1 MSSCEACAASKNRKY
16 HSSSQFY
23 RKDDGTPV
31 IALLGQ
37 PNSGKSTIFN
47 MMTGSHQHVGNWPG
61 KTVDQKE
68 GECKWN
74 GQRMILADL
83 PGSYSLSAGSDE
95 EVITRDYITSGNADL
110 VLVMADASQLKRS
123 LYMLADFVGTKV
135 PAVLVLNM
143 MDVAKG
149 QGISIDTDALFRKLG
164 IPVVPMSAIRKKDY
178 RVLYESIENALAQ
191 KPVIAG
197 DTMNSAKEKMDYI
210 DDLLDGVI
218 TAEKDAIRAFSKFD
232 RKALSPVRGKLM
244 AFGIILLI
252 FLLSMIF
259 SGVVSGI
266 ASAVLTPLSG
276 VLRTGMEHIHVH
288 ALLISLICDVLI
300 NVLYFALMMASFVL
314 GISLGFNLIEETG
327 YLARISFLFDNTMSK
342 VGLQGK
348 TIMPFFMGLGCTI
361 AGTTGTRV
369 VDNWG
374 QRVLA
379 IAMSWA
385 VPCAATLSV
394 VPTIAIAL
402 FGSTGG
408 FLVMVSIFLFMFLM
422 MWVVYKVF
430 GNSLAPKEERVGLIM
445 ELPPY
450 HKPAFRN
457 ILYVTFQRTLDIFL
471 RALRVISL
479 VSIVFFV
486 LTYGFGGSAEN
497 SILYKLGVL
506 IEPVTMFFG
515 LKWQAFL
522 AFCASAISKESLLG
536 VLNTLYGTGGS
547 LVSSTFGAKVSGTAA
562 AGISQILS
570 ANFTKAEGLA
580 FIFAIS
586 FNMPC
591 VSALAATAR
600 ETHSVKWTAKIGV
613 FYTSASLLI
622 ACVVYNIGLLLMAQ

>member
-1 MSSCEACAASKNRKY
+1 MNKP
-16 HSSSQFY
+16 
-23 RKDDGTPV
+23 PV

-68 GECKWN
+68 GEFRYN
-74 GQRMILADL
+74 GKQMILADL

-95 EVITRDYITSGNADL
+95 EIITKDYITSGNADL

-143 MDVAKG
+143 MDVAQR
-149 QGISIDTDALFRKLG
+149 QGITVDVNKLSEKLG

-178 RVLYESIENALAQ
+178 QTLYSVIERSLNQ
-191 KPVIAG
+191 KSVIHS
-197 DTMNSAKEKMDYI
+197 DSLSSAREKMQFI
-210 DDLLDGVI
+210 DTLLDNVL
-218 TAEKDAIRAFSKFD
+218 TTSKTVKKTFTNFD
-232 RKALSPVRGKLM
+232 KKALLPIRGKLM
-244 AFGIILLI
+244 AFGIILGI
-252 FLLSMIF
+252 FLLAMIF
-259 SGVVSGI
+259 AGVISGI
-266 ASAVLTPLSG
+266 ASAILVPAA
-276 VLRTGMEHIHVH
+276 VALRSVFENLGVH
-288 ALLISLICDVLI
+288 ALLISLICDVLA

-314 GISLGFNLIEETG
+314 GITLGFNLMEETG
-327 YLARISFLFDNTMSK
+327 YLARISFLFDHTMSK

-408 FLVMVSIFLFMFLM
+408 FLIILSIFLFMFLM
-422 MWVVYKVF
+422 MWAVYRIF
-430 GNSLAPKEERVGLIM
+430 GDSLSPKSERVGLIM

-450 HKPAFRN
+450 HKPDFRN
-457 ILYVTFQRTLDIFL
+457 ILYVTFQRTFDIFC
-471 RALRVISL
+471 RALRVISI
-479 VSIVFFV
+479 VSIVFFA
-486 LTYGFGGSAEN
+486 LTYGFGGNAES
-497 SILYKLGVL
+497 SILYRFGKV

-547 LVSSTFGAKVSGTAA
+547 LVSSTFGAKVADNAS
-562 AGISQILS
+562 GISEILS
-570 ANFTKAEGLA
+570 ANFSQAQGLA

-600 ETHSVKWTAKIGV
+600 ETHSVKWTAKIGA
-613 FYTSASLLI
+613 FYTVAALSVSCI
-622 ACVVYNIGLLLMAQ
+622 VYHIGLLIF

>member
-1 MSSCEACAASKNRKY
+1 MSSCEAYAASKNCRY
-16 HSSSQFY
+16 HGSSQFY

-31 IALLGQ
+31 VALLGQ
-37 PNSGKSTIFN
+37 PNSGTSTIFN

-95 EVITRDYITSGNADL
+95 EVITRDYISSGNADL

-149 QGISIDTDALFRKLG
+149 QGISIDTDALSRKLG

-178 RVLYESIENALAQ
+178 RGLYESIENALAQ
-191 KPVIAG
+191 KPVISG
-197 DTMNSAKEKMDYI
+197 DTMSSAKEKMDYI

-218 TAEKDAIRAFSKFD
+218 TAGKDAGRAFGKFD

-314 GISLGFNLIEETG
+314 GISLGFNLMEETG

-422 MWVVYKVF
+422 MWVVYKVL

-613 FYTSASLLI
+613 FYTLASLLI
-622 ACVVYNIGLLLMAQ
+622 ACAVYHIGLLVF

>member
-1 MSSCEACAASKNRKY
+1 MSSCEACAASKNCKY
-16 HSSSQFY
+16 HGSSQFY

-31 IALLGQ
+31 VALLGQ

-149 QGISIDTDALFRKLG
+149 QGISIDTDALSQKLG

-178 RVLYESIENALAQ
+178 RGLYESIENALAQ

-210 DDLLDGVI
+210 DELLDGVI

-314 GISLGFNLIEETG
+314 GISLGFNLMEETG

-471 RALRVISL
+471 RALRAISL

-613 FYTSASLLI
+613 FYTLASLLI
-622 ACVVYNIGLLLMAQ
+622 ACVVYHIGLLVF

>member
-1 MSSCEACAASKNRKY
+1 MSNGLY
-16 HSSSQFY
+16 T
-23 RKDDGTPV
+23 KDGHTPV

-68 GECKWN
+68 GEFKWN

-95 EVITRDYITSGNADL
+95 EIITRDYISSGNADL

-123 LYMLADFVGTKV
+123 LYMLADFIGTQV

-143 MDVAKG
+143 MDVAEG
-149 QGISIDTDALFRKLG
+149 QGIKIHTGRLSEKLG
-164 IPVVPMSAIRKKDY
+164 IPVVPMSAIRKSDY
-178 RVLYESIENALAQ
+178 QLLYKTIADSLQ
-191 KPVIAG
+191 KQPIANG
-197 DTMNSAKEKMDYI
+197 STLSSA
-210 DDLLDGVI
+210 
-218 TAEKDAIRAFSKFD
+218 AEKIDFIDTLLADVLVTSKTSGNAFTDFD
-232 RKALSPVRGKLM
+232 KKALSQVSGKIM
-244 AFGIILLI
+244 AFGIILGI
-252 FLLSMIF
+252 FLLAMIF
-259 SGVVSGI
+259 AGVISGI
-266 ASAVLTPLSG
+266 ASAILTPASAG
-276 VLRTGMEHIHVH
+276 LRSVMEHVSVH
-288 ALLISLICDVLI
+288 PLLISLICDVLM
-300 NVLYFALMMASFVL
+300 NVLYFATMMASFVL
-314 GISLGFNLIEETG
+314 GITLGFNLMEETG
-327 YLARISFLFDNTMSK
+327 YLARISFLFDHTMSK

-408 FLVMVSIFLFMFLM
+408 FLVIVSIFAFMFLM
-422 MWVVYKVF
+422 MWTVYKVF
-430 GNSLAPKEERVGLIM
+430 GNSLSPKEERVGLIM

-450 HKPAFRN
+450 HRPDFRN
-457 ILYVTFQRTLDIFL
+457 ILYVTFQRTLDIFW
-471 RALRVISL
+471 RALRVITL
-479 VSIVFFV
+479 VSIVFFI
-486 LTYGFGGSAEN
+486 LTYGFGGTQES
-497 SILYKLGVL
+497 SILYRIGVL

-536 VLNTLYGTGGS
+536 VLNTLYGTGGNI
-547 LVSSTFGAKVSGTAA
+547 VSSTFGAKTAGSS
-562 AGISQILS
+562 AGISDILA

-613 FYTSASLLI
+613 FYTGAALLVSCI
-622 ACVVYNIGLLLMAQ
+622 VYHIGLLIF

>member
-1 MSSCEACAASKNRKY
+1 
-16 HSSSQFY
+16 
-23 RKDDGTPV
+23 
-31 IALLGQ
+31 
-37 PNSGKSTIFN
+37 
-47 MMTGSHQHVGNWPG
+47 
-61 KTVDQKE
+61 
-68 GECKWN
+68 
-74 GQRMILADL
+74 MILADL
-83 PGSYSLSAGSDE
+83 PGSYSLSSGSDE
-95 EVITRDYITSGNADL
+95 EVITRDYISSGNADL

-149 QGISIDTDALFRKLG
+149 QGISIDTDALSRKLG

-178 RVLYESIENALAQ
+178 RGLYESIENALAQ
-191 KPVIAG
+191 KPVISG
-197 DTMNSAKEKMDYI
+197 DTMSSAKEKMDYI

-218 TAEKDAIRAFSKFD
+218 TAGKDAGRAFGKFD

-314 GISLGFNLIEETG
+314 GISLGFNLMEETG

-422 MWVVYKVF
+422 MWVVYKVL

-613 FYTSASLLI
+613 FYTLASLLI
-622 ACVVYNIGLLLMAQ
+622 ACAVYHIGLLVF

>member
-1 MSSCEACAASKNRKY
+1 MSKCEACAANKY
-16 HSSSQFY
+16 HGTSRLY
-23 RKDDGTPV
+23 HKDENTPV

-95 EVITRDYITSGNADL
+95 EVITKDYITSGNADL

-143 MDVAKG
+143 MDVAQG
-149 QGISIDTDALFRKLG
+149 QGITVDTGRLSEKLG

-178 RVLYESIENALAQ
+178 RVLYE
-191 KPVIAG
+191 
-197 DTMNSAKEKMDYI
+197 TMEKTLKERPMINREELVSAKDKVAFI
-210 DDLLDGVI
+210 DELLEGVLTTSK
-218 TAEKDAIRAFSKFD
+218 TAESSFTKFD
-232 RKALSPVRGKLM
+232 KLALSPVKGKLL
-244 AFGIILLI
+244 AFGIILVI
-252 FLLSMIF
+252 FLLAMLF
-259 SGVVSGI
+259 AGVFGGLASAILTGI
-266 ASAVLTPLSG
+266 SAVLRPA
-276 VLRTGMEHIHVH
+276 MEKINVH
-288 ALLISLICDVLI
+288 PLLISLICDVLM
-300 NVLYFALMMASFVL
+300 NVLYFACMMASFVL
-314 GISLGFNLIEETG
+314 GITFGFNLMEETG

-361 AGTTGTRV
+361 AGATGTRV

-450 HKPAFRN
+450 HKPDLRN
-457 ILYVTFQRTLDIFL
+457 IIYVTFERTLDIFW
-471 RALRVISL
+471 RALRVISI

-486 LTYGFGGSAEN
+486 LTYGFGGNAEN
-497 SILYKLGVL
+497 SILYRVGVI

-515 LKWQAFL
+515 LKWEAFL

-547 LVSSTFGAKVSGTAA
+547 LVSSTFGAKVAGSA
-562 AGISQILS
+562 AGISDILA

-591 VSALAATAR
+591 ISALAATAR

-613 FYTSASLLI
+613 FYTAAALLVSCI
-622 ACVVYNIGLLLMAQ
+622 VYHVGLLVF

>member
-1 MSSCEACAASKNRKY
+1 MSNCDACASKKSCGY
-16 HSSSQFY
+16 HGTSNLY
-23 RKDDGTPV
+23 HKDENTPV

-47 MMTGSHQHVGNWPG
+47 MITGSHQHVGNWPG

-68 GECKWN
+68 GEFKWN

-95 EVITRDYITSGNADL
+95 EIITRDYITSRNADL

-123 LYMLADFVGTKV
+123 LYMLADFVGTQV
-135 PAVLVLNM
+135 SSVLVLNM

-149 QGISIDTDALFRKLG
+149 QGISINTEKLSEKLG

-178 RVLYESIENALAQ
+178 QILYKTIEKSLIQ
-191 KPVIAG
+191 KNVIKNN
-197 DTMNSAKEKMDYI
+197 TLYTAKEKMDFI
-210 DDLLDGVI
+210 DTLLDGVLETSK
-218 TAEKDAIRAFSKFD
+218 TAQSAFTKFD
-232 RKALSPVRGKLM
+232 LTALSPVKGKFI
-244 AFGIILLI
+244 AFGIILGI

-259 SGVVSGI
+259 AGIISGLG
-266 ASAVLTPLSG
+266 SAILTPTAAMLKTVMKRFS
-276 VLRTGMEHIHVH
+276 VH
-288 ALLISLICDVLI
+288 NLLISLICDVLV
-300 NVLYFALMMASFVL
+300 NVLYFALLMASFVL
-314 GISLGFNLIEETG
+314 GITLGFNLMEETG
-327 YLARISFLFDNTMSK
+327 YLARISFLFDHTMSK

-369 VDNWG
+369 IDNWG

-402 FGSTGG
+402 FGSNGG
-408 FLVMVSIFLFMFLM
+408 FLVIVSIFLFMFLM
-422 MWVVYKVF
+422 MWAVYKIF
-430 GNSLAPKEERVGLIM
+430 GNSLSPKEERVGLIM

-450 HKPAFRN
+450 HKPDFRN
-457 ILYVTFQRTLDIFL
+457 ILYVTFQRTFDIFC
-471 RALRVISL
+471 RALRVISI
-479 VSIVFFV
+479 VSIVFFA
-486 LTYGFGGSAEN
+486 LTYGFGGNAEN
-497 SILYKLGVL
+497 SILYKIGVV
-506 IEPVTMFFG
+506 IEPVTIFFG

-536 VLNTLYGTGGS
+536 VLNTLYGAGGS
-547 LVSSTFGAKVSGTAA
+547 LVSSTFGAKA
-562 AGISQILS
+562 AGNAADISQILS

-580 FIFAIS
+580 FILAIS

-600 ETHSVKWTAKIGV
+600 ETHSVKWTAKTGV
-613 FYTSASLLI
+613 FYTAAALI
-622 ACVVYNIGLLLMAQ
+622 VSCIVYHIGLLVF

>member
-1 MSSCEACAASKNRKY
+1 MHDNNKTA
-16 HSSSQFY
+16 
-23 RKDDGTPV
+23 PV

-47 MMTGSHQHVGNWPG
+47 MITGSHQHVGNWPG
-61 KTVDQKE
+61 KTVEQKE
-68 GECKWN
+68 GTYKWK
-74 GQRMILADL
+74 GQQRILADL

-95 EVITRDYITSGNADL
+95 EIITKDYIASGNADL

-123 LYMLADFVGTKV
+123 LYMLADFAGTPV
-135 PAVLVLNM
+135 PAVLILNM
-143 MDVAKG
+143 MDVAEG
-149 QGISIDTDALFRKLG
+149 QGILIDTGKLSEKLG
-164 IPVVPMSAIRKKDY
+164 IPVVPMSAIRKKNY
-178 RVLYESIENALAQ
+178 QLLYETIEKALAA
-191 KPVIAG
+191 KPVLHWHA
-197 DTMNSAKEKMDYI
+197 MEQPKEKMAFI
-210 DDLLDGVI
+210 DDMLCDVLKAGK
-218 TAEKDAIRAFSKFD
+218 TAKSAFTKFD
-232 RKALSPVRGKLM
+232 KKALSPVKGKLM
-244 AFGIILLI
+244 AFGIILVI
-252 FLLSMIF
+252 FLLAMIF
-259 SGVVSGI
+259 AGIISGI
-266 ASAVLTPLSG
+266 ASAILTPLAAG
-276 VLRTGMEHIHVH
+276 LKYLMEQINVH
-288 ALLISLICDVLI
+288 PLLISLVCDVLV
-300 NVLYFALMMASFVL
+300 NVLYFACMMASFVL
-314 GISLGFNLIEETG
+314 GITLGFNIMEETG
-327 YLARISFLFDNTMSK
+327 YLARISFLFDHTMSK

-408 FLVMVSIFLFMFLM
+408 FLVIVSIFLFMFLM

-430 GNSLAPKEERVGLIM
+430 GNSLSPKEERVGLIM

-450 HKPAFRN
+450 HKPDLRN

-471 RALRVISL
+471 RALRVITL
-479 VSIVFFV
+479 VSIAFFV
-486 LTYGFGGSAEN
+486 LTYGFGGSPEK
-497 SILYKLGVL
+497 SILYRIGVI

-547 LVSSTFGAKVSGTAA
+547 LVSSTFGAKTAGSA
-562 AGISQILS
+562 AGISEILS
-570 ANFTKAEGLA
+570 ANFTKAQGLA

-600 ETHSVKWTAKIGV
+600 ETHSVRWTAKIGV
-613 FYTSASLLI
+613 FYTAAALLVSCI
-622 ACVVYNIGLLLMAQ
+622 VYHIGLVVF

>member
-1 MSSCEACAASKNRKY
+1 
-16 HSSSQFY
+16 
-23 RKDDGTPV
+23 
-31 IALLGQ
+31 
-37 PNSGKSTIFN
+37 
-47 MMTGSHQHVGNWPG
+47 
-61 KTVDQKE
+61 
-68 GECKWN
+68 
-74 GQRMILADL
+74 
-83 PGSYSLSAGSDE
+83 
-95 EVITRDYITSGNADL
+95 
-110 VLVMADASQLKRS
+110 
-123 LYMLADFVGTKV
+123 
-135 PAVLVLNM
+135 
-143 MDVAKG
+143 
-149 QGISIDTDALFRKLG
+149 
-164 IPVVPMSAIRKKDY
+164 
-178 RVLYESIENALAQ
+178 
-191 KPVIAG
+191 
-197 DTMNSAKEKMDYI
+197 
-210 DDLLDGVI
+210 
-218 TAEKDAIRAFSKFD
+218 
-232 RKALSPVRGKLM
+232 M
-244 AFGIILLI
+244 AFGIILGI
-252 FLLSMIF
+252 FLLAMIF
-259 SGVVSGI
+259 AGI
-266 ASAVLTPLSG
+266 ISSAASAILTPASAG
-276 VLRTGMEHIHVH
+276 LRKVFTNMGVH
-288 ALLISLICDVLI
+288 ALLISLICDVLV
-300 NVLYFALMMASFVL
+300 NVLYFAVMMASFVL
-314 GISLGFNLIEETG
+314 GITLGFNLMEETG
-327 YLARISFLFDNTMSK
+327 YLARISFLFDHTMSK

-361 AGTTGTRV
+361 AGTSGTRV

-408 FLVMVSIFLFMFLM
+408 FFVILSIFLFMFLM
-422 MWVVYKVF
+422 MWLVYKIF
-430 GNSLAPKEERVGLIM
+430 GNSLSPKEERVGLIM

-450 HKPAFRN
+450 HKPNLKN

-486 LTYGFGGSAEN
+486 LTYGFGGNPES
-497 SILYKLGVL
+497 SILYKIGSA
-506 IEPVTMFFG
+506 IEPVTKFFG

-547 LVSSTFGAKVSGTAA
+547 LVSSTFGAKTAGSA
-562 AGISQILS
+562 ADISSILA

-613 FYTSASLLI
+613 FYTLVALLI
-622 ACVVYNIGLLLMAQ
+622 ACIVYHVGLLIF

>member
-1 MSSCEACAASKNRKY
+1 MSRCEACASRSGCKY
-16 HSSSQFY
+16 HGTSSLY
-23 RKDDGTPV
+23 HKDDSTPV

-47 MMTGSHQHVGNWPG
+47 RMTGSHQHVGNWPG

-68 GECKWN
+68 GEFRCN

-110 VLVMADASQLKRS
+110 VLVMADASQLRRS
-123 LYMLADFVGTKV
+123 LYMLADFVGTPV

-149 QGISIDTDALFRKLG
+149 QGIVLDTNKLAQKLG

-178 RVLYESIENALAQ
+178 ETLYRTIAQSLEQ
-191 KPVIAG
+191 KPVAKG
-197 DTMNSAKEKMDYI
+197 RKLTSAEEKMAFI
-210 DDLLDGVI
+210 DALLEGVLTTGK
-218 TAEKDAIRAFSKFD
+218 TAESAFTKFD
-232 RKALSPVRGKLM
+232 KLALSPVRGKVL
-244 AFGIILLI
+244 AFGIILII
-252 FLLSMIF
+252 FLLAMLFAGI
-259 SGVVSGI
+259 VSGI
-266 ASAVLTPLSG
+266 ASAILTPLAA
-276 VLRTGMEHIHVH
+276 VLRTGMGAVGVH
-288 ALLISLICDVLI
+288 PLLISLVCDVLV

-314 GISLGFNLIEETG
+314 GITLGFNLMEETG
-327 YLARISFLFDNTMSK
+327 YLARISFLFDHTMSR

-408 FLVMVSIFLFMFLM
+408 FLVILSIFLFMFLM
-422 MWVVYKVF
+422 MWVVYRVF
-430 GNSLAPKEERVGLIM
+430 GAKLSPKEERVGLIM

-450 HKPAFRN
+450 HKPNFRN
-457 ILYVTFQRTLDIFL
+457 ILYVTFERTLDIFC
-471 RALRVISL
+471 RALRVITM
-479 VSIVFFV
+479 VSVVFFV
-486 LTYGFGGSAEN
+486 LTYGFGGSAET

-506 IEPVTMFFG
+506 IEPVTLFFG

-562 AGISQILS
+562 AGISEILA

-600 ETHSVKWTAKIGV
+600 ETHSVKWTAKIGA
-613 FYTSASLLI
+613 FYTGAALLVS
-622 ACVVYNIGLLLMAQ
+622 CVVYHIGLLIF

>member
-1 MSSCEACAASKNRKY
+1 MSKCEACKTAGGSGY
-16 HSSSQFY
+16 HGTSHLYQ
-23 RKDDGTPV
+23 KDADTPV

-68 GECKWN
+68 GECRWN
-74 GQRMILADL
+74 GKRMIIADL

-95 EVITRDYITSGNADL
+95 EVITKDYIVSGNADL

-123 LYMLADFVGTKV
+123 LYMLADFVGTKI
-135 PAVLVLNM
+135 PAVVILNM

-149 QGISIDTDALFRKLG
+149 QGIAVDTEKLSKKLG
-164 IPVVPMSAIRKKDY
+164 VPVVPMSAILKKDY
-178 RVLYESIENALAQ
+178 SRLYETIGTALET
-191 KPVIAG
+191 KPVITGAAM
-197 DTMNSAKEKMDYI
+197 DSAEEKMRYI
-210 DDLLDGVI
+210 DRLLEGVLTEAK
-218 TAEKDAIRAFSKFD
+218 TAEKAFAKFD
-232 RKALSPVRGKLM
+232 RTALSPVQGKLM
-244 AFGIILLI
+244 AFGIILVI
-252 FLLSMIF
+252 FLLAMIF
-259 SGVVSGI
+259 AGVISGI
-266 ASAVLTPLSG
+266 ASAVLTPAAAG
-276 VLRTGMEHIHVH
+276 LRTVMEQFSVH
-288 ALLISLICDVLI
+288 PLLISLICDVLM
-300 NVLYFALMMASFVL
+300 NVLYFATMMASFVL
-314 GISLGFNLIEETG
+314 GITLGFNLMEETG
-327 YLARISFLFDNTMSK
+327 YLARISFLFDHTMSK

-408 FLVMVSIFLFMFLM
+408 FLVMLAIFLFMFLM
-422 MWVVYKVF
+422 MWIVYKIF
-430 GNSLAPKEERVGLIM
+430 GNSLSQKEERVGLIM

-450 HKPAFRN
+450 HRPDFRN
-457 ILYVTFQRTLDIFL
+457 IMYVTFQRTFDIFC
-471 RALRVISL
+471 RALRVITL

-486 LTYGFGGSAEN
+486 LTYGFGGNTQS
-497 SILYKLGVL
+497 SILYRIGVL

-547 LVSSTFGAKVSGTAA
+547 LVSSTFGAKTAGSA
-562 AGISQILS
+562 AGISDILS

-613 FYTSASLLI
+613 FYTVAALI
-622 ACVVYNIGLLLMAQ
+622 VSCVVYHIGLLVF

>member
-1 MSSCEACAASKNRKY
+1 MSNCDACASRKGCKY
-16 HSSSQFY
+16 HGSSSLY
-23 RKDDGTPV
+23 HKDENTPV

-47 MMTGSHQHVGNWPG
+47 MITGSHQHVGNWPG

-68 GECKWN
+68 GEFHYN

-123 LYMLADFVGTKV
+123 LYMLADFAGTPV

-149 QGISIDTDALFRKLG
+149 QGIVLDTEKLAHKLG

-178 RVLYESIENALAQ
+178 QTLYRTMETALTE
-191 KPVIAG
+191 KPIISCEKLP
-197 DTMNSAKEKMDYI
+197 SAEAKMAYI
-210 DDLLDGVI
+210 DALLDGVLATGK
-218 TAEKDAIRAFSKFD
+218 TAANAFAKFD
-232 RKALSPVRGKLM
+232 QLALSPVKGKLL
-244 AFGIILLI
+244 AFGIILVI
-252 FLLSMIF
+252 FLLAMIF
-259 SGVVSGI
+259 AGI
-266 ASAVLTPLSG
+266 VGSIGDAVIMAVAEL
-276 VLRTGMEHIHVH
+276 LRTGMGSVGVH
-288 ALLISLICDVLI
+288 PLLISLVCDVLA

-314 GISLGFNLIEETG
+314 GITLGFNLLEETG
-327 YLARISFLFDNTMSK
+327 YLARISFLFDHTMSK

-361 AGTTGTRV
+361 AGATGTRV

-408 FLVMVSIFLFMFLM
+408 FLVILSIFLFMFLM
-422 MWVVYKVF
+422 MWIVYRVF
-430 GNSLAPKEERVGLIM
+430 GARLSPKEERVGLIM

-450 HKPAFRN
+450 HKPDFRN
-457 ILYVTFQRTLDIFL
+457 ILYVTFQRTVDIFL
-471 RALRVISL
+471 RALRVISI
-479 VSIVFFV
+479 VSIVFFI
-486 LTYGFGGSAEN
+486 LTYGFGGSAES
-497 SILYKLGVL
+497 SILYKAGVL

-515 LKWQAFL
+515 LKWEAFL

-547 LVSSTFGAKVSGTAA
+547 LVSSTFGAKASSTAA
-562 AGISQILS
+562 AGISEILD

-600 ETHSVKWTAKIGV
+600 ETHSVNWTAKIGV
-613 FYTSASLLI
+613 FYTVAALLI
-622 ACVVYNIGLLLMAQ
+622 SCIVYHVGLLVF

>member
-1 MSSCEACAASKNRKY
+1 
-16 HSSSQFY
+16 
-23 RKDDGTPV
+23 
-31 IALLGQ
+31 
-37 PNSGKSTIFN
+37 

-68 GECKWN
+68 GEFRYN
-74 GQRMILADL
+74 GKQMILADL

-95 EVITRDYITSGNADL
+95 EIITKDYITSGNADL

-143 MDVAKG
+143 MDVAQR
-149 QGISIDTDALFRKLG
+149 QGITVDVNKLSEKLG

-178 RVLYESIENALAQ
+178 QTLYSVIERSLNQ
-191 KPVIAG
+191 KSVIHS
-197 DTMNSAKEKMDYI
+197 DSLSSAKEKMQFI
-210 DDLLDGVI
+210 DTLLDNVL
-218 TAEKDAIRAFSKFD
+218 TTSKTVKKAFTNFD
-232 RKALSPVRGKLM
+232 KKALLPVRGKLM
-244 AFGIILLI
+244 AFGIILGI
-252 FLLSMIF
+252 FLLAMIF
-259 SGVVSGI
+259 AGVISGI
-266 ASAVLTPLSG
+266 ASAILVPAA
-276 VLRTGMEHIHVH
+276 VALRSVFENLGVH
-288 ALLISLICDVLI
+288 ALLISLICDVLA

-314 GISLGFNLIEETG
+314 GITLGFNLMEETG
-327 YLARISFLFDNTMSK
+327 YLARISFLFDHTMSK

-408 FLVMVSIFLFMFLM
+408 FLIILSIFLFMFLM
-422 MWVVYKVF
+422 MWVVYRIF
-430 GNSLAPKEERVGLIM
+430 GDSLSPKSERVGLIM

-450 HKPAFRN
+450 HKPDFRN
-457 ILYVTFQRTLDIFL
+457 ILYVTFQRTFDIFC
-471 RALRVISL
+471 RALRVISI
-479 VSIVFFV
+479 VSIVFFA
-486 LTYGFGGSAEN
+486 LTYGFGGNAES
-497 SILYKLGVL
+497 SILYRFGKV

-547 LVSSTFGAKVSGTAA
+547 LVSSTFGAKVADNAS
-562 AGISQILS
+562 GISEILS
-570 ANFTKAEGLA
+570 ANFTQAQGLA

-600 ETHSVKWTAKIGV
+600 ETHSVKWTAKIGA
-613 FYTSASLLI
+613 FYTVAALSVSCI
-622 ACVVYNIGLLLMAQ
+622 VYHIGLLIF

>member
-1 MSSCEACAASKNRKY
+1 MNKP
-16 HSSSQFY
+16 
-23 RKDDGTPV
+23 PV

-68 GECKWN
+68 GEFRYN
-74 GQRMILADL
+74 GKQMILADL

-95 EVITRDYITSGNADL
+95 EIITKDYITSGNADL

-143 MDVAKG
+143 MDVAQR
-149 QGISIDTDALFRKLG
+149 QGITVDVNKLSEKLG

-178 RVLYESIENALAQ
+178 QTLYSVIERSLNQ
-191 KPVIAG
+191 KSVI
-197 DTMNSAKEKMDYI
+197 NSNSLSSAREKMQFI
-210 DDLLDGVI
+210 DALLDNVL
-218 TAEKDAIRAFSKFD
+218 TTSKTVKKAFTNFD
-232 RKALSPVRGKLM
+232 KKALLPVRGKLM
-244 AFGIILLI
+244 AFGIILGI
-252 FLLSMIF
+252 FLLAMIF
-259 SGVVSGI
+259 AGVISGI
-266 ASAVLTPLSG
+266 ASAILVPAA
-276 VLRTGMEHIHVH
+276 VALRSVFENLGVH
-288 ALLISLICDVLI
+288 ALLISLICDVLA

-314 GISLGFNLIEETG
+314 GITLGFNLMEETG
-327 YLARISFLFDNTMSK
+327 YLARISFLFDHTMSK

-408 FLVMVSIFLFMFLM
+408 FLIILSIFLFMFLM
-422 MWVVYKVF
+422 MWVVYRIF
-430 GNSLAPKEERVGLIM
+430 GDSLSPKSERVGLIM

-450 HKPAFRN
+450 HKPDFRN
-457 ILYVTFQRTLDIFL
+457 ILYVTFQRTFDIFC
-471 RALRVISL
+471 RALRVISI
-479 VSIVFFV
+479 VSIVFFA
-486 LTYGFGGSAEN
+486 LTYGFGGNAES
-497 SILYKLGVL
+497 SILYRFGKV

-547 LVSSTFGAKVSGTAA
+547 LVSSTFGAKVADNAS
-562 AGISQILS
+562 GISEILS
-570 ANFTKAEGLA
+570 ANFTQAQGLA

-600 ETHSVKWTAKIGV
+600 ETHSVKWTAKIGA
-613 FYTSASLLI
+613 FYTVAALSVSCI
-622 ACVVYNIGLLLMAQ
+622 VYHIGLLIF

>member
-1 MSSCEACAASKNRKY
+1 MSSCEACAASKNCKY
-16 HSSSQFY
+16 HGSSQFY

-31 IALLGQ
+31 VALLGQ

-95 EVITRDYITSGNADL
+95 EVITRDYISSGNADL

-149 QGISIDTDALFRKLG
+149 QGISIDTDALSRKLG

-178 RVLYESIENALAQ
+178 RGLYGSIENALAQ

-197 DTMNSAKEKMDYI
+197 DTMSSAKEKMDYI
-210 DDLLDGVI
+210 DELLDGAI
-218 TAEKDAIRAFSKFD
+218 AAEKDASRAFSKFD

-252 FLLSMIF
+252 FLMSMIF

-288 ALLISLICDVLI
+288 ALLISLVCDVLI

-314 GISLGFNLIEETG
+314 GISLGFNLMEETG

-348 TIMPFFMGLGCTI
+348 TIMPFFVGLGCTI

-479 VSIVFFV
+479 VSIVFFG

-613 FYTSASLLI
+613 FYTLASLLI
-622 ACVVYNIGLLLMAQ
+622 ACVVYHIGLLVF

>member
-1 MSSCEACAASKNRKY
+1 MSRCEACASEKNSKY
-16 HSSSQFY
+16 HGSSQY
-23 RKDDGTPV
+23 YKKNDGTPV

-37 PNSGKSTIFN
+37 PNSGKSTVFN

-68 GECKWN
+68 GECTWN
-74 GQRMILADL
+74 GQRMIVADL

-95 EVITRDYITSGNADL
+95 EVITRNYIASGNADL

-149 QGISIDTDALFRKLG
+149 QGICVNTDALSRKLG

-178 RVLYESIENALAQ
+178 RALYACIEDALVQ
-191 KPVIAG
+191 KPVIAA
-197 DTMNSAKEKMDYI
+197 DAMHTAKEKMDYI
-210 DDLLDGVI
+210 DNLLDGVI
-218 TAEKDAIRAFSKFD
+218 TAEKNAHRAFTKFD
-232 RKALSPVRGKLM
+232 RLALSPVRGKLM

-266 ASAVLTPLSG
+266 ASAVLTPLSA

-288 ALLISLICDVLI
+288 ALLISLVCDVLV
-300 NVLYFALMMASFVL
+300 NVLYFATMMASFVL
-314 GISLGFNLIEETG
+314 GISLGFNLMEETG
-327 YLARISFLFDNTMSK
+327 YLARISFLFDHTMSK

-379 IAMSWA
+379 IA
-385 VPCAATLSV
+385 
-394 VPTIAIAL
+394 L

-408 FLVMVSIFLFMFLM
+408 FLVIVSIFLFMFLM

-450 HKPAFRN
+450 HRPAFRN
-457 ILYVTFQRTLDIFL
+457 ILYVTFQRTFDIFL

-479 VSIVFFV
+479 VSIMFFV

-497 SILYKLGVL
+497 SVLYKLGVL
-506 IEPVTMFFG
+506 IEPVTVFFG

-562 AGISQILS
+562 AGISEILS

-613 FYTSASLLI
+613 FYTLAALLV
-622 ACVVYNIGLLLMAQ
+622 ACIVYHIGLLVF

>member
-1 MSSCEACAASKNRKY
+1 
-16 HSSSQFY
+16 
-23 RKDDGTPV
+23 
-31 IALLGQ
+31 
-37 PNSGKSTIFN
+37 

-68 GECKWN
+68 GEFRYN
-74 GQRMILADL
+74 GKQMILADL

-95 EVITRDYITSGNADL
+95 EIITKDYITSGNADL

-143 MDVAKG
+143 MDVAQR
-149 QGISIDTDALFRKLG
+149 QGITVDVNKLSEKLG

-178 RVLYESIENALAQ
+178 QTLYSVIERSLNQ
-191 KPVIAG
+191 KSVIHS
-197 DTMNSAKEKMDYI
+197 DSLSSAKEKMQFI
-210 DDLLDGVI
+210 DTLLDNVL
-218 TAEKDAIRAFSKFD
+218 TTSKTVKKAFTNFD
-232 RKALSPVRGKLM
+232 KKALLPVRGKLI
-244 AFGIILLI
+244 AFGIILGI
-252 FLLSMIF
+252 FLLAMIF
-259 SGVVSGI
+259 AGVISGI
-266 ASAVLTPLSG
+266 ASAILVPAA
-276 VLRTGMEHIHVH
+276 VALRSVFENLGVH
-288 ALLISLICDVLI
+288 ALLISLICDVLA

-314 GISLGFNLIEETG
+314 GITLGFNLMEETG
-327 YLARISFLFDNTMSK
+327 YLARISFLFDHTMSK

-408 FLVMVSIFLFMFLM
+408 FLIILSIFLFMFLM
-422 MWVVYKVF
+422 MWVVYRIF
-430 GNSLAPKEERVGLIM
+430 GDSLSPKSERVGLIM

-450 HKPAFRN
+450 HKPNFRN
-457 ILYVTFQRTLDIFL
+457 ILYVTFQRTFDIFR
-471 RALRVISL
+471 RALRVISI
-479 VSIVFFV
+479 VSIVFFA
-486 LTYGFGGSAEN
+486 LTYGFGGNAES
-497 SILYKLGVL
+497 SILYRFGKV

-536 VLNTLYGTGGS
+536 VLNTLYGTGGN
-547 LVSSTFGAKVSGTAA
+547 LVSSTFGAKAA
-562 AGISQILS
+562 DNASGISEILS
-570 ANFTKAEGLA
+570 VNFTQAQGLA

-600 ETHSVKWTAKIGV
+600 ETHSVKWTAKIGA
-613 FYTSASLLI
+613 FYTMVALSVSCI
-622 ACVVYNIGLLLMAQ
+622 VYHIGLLIF

>member
-1 MSSCEACAASKNRKY
+1 MNK
-16 HSSSQFY
+16 
-23 RKDDGTPV
+23 TPV

-47 MMTGSHQHVGNWPG
+47 IITGSHQHVGNWPG

-68 GECKWN
+68 GEFKWH
-74 GQRMILADL
+74 GQQMILADL

-95 EVITRDYITSGNADL
+95 EVITKDYITSGNADL

-135 PAVLVLNM
+135 PSILILNM

-149 QGISIDTDALFRKLG
+149 QGITIDVHKLSQKLG
-164 IPVVPMSAIRKKDY
+164 IPVVPMSAIRKKNY
-178 RVLYESIENALAQ
+178 ALLYDTIEKSLVE
-191 KPVIAG
+191 KPVI
-197 DTMNSAKEKMDYI
+197 NSDALSSAREKMDFI
-210 DDLLDGVI
+210 DTLLDDVLTTSK
-218 TAEKDAIRAFSKFD
+218 TAQKAFTNFD
-232 RKALSPVRGKLM
+232 QKALSPVTGKLM
-244 AFGIILLI
+244 AFGIILGI
-252 FLLSMIF
+252 FLLAMIF
-259 SGVVSGI
+259 AGIISGA
-266 ASAVLTPLSG
+266 ASALLVPAAASLRVIFGNLG
-276 VLRTGMEHIHVH
+276 VHP
-288 ALLISLICDVLI
+288 LLISLVCDVLA

-314 GISLGFNLIEETG
+314 GITLGFNLMEETG

-408 FLVMVSIFLFMFLM
+408 FLVIVSIFLFMFLM
-422 MWVVYKVF
+422 MWIVYRVF
-430 GNSLAPKEERVGLIM
+430 GDSLSPKSERVGLIM

-450 HKPAFRN
+450 HRPDFRN
-457 ILYVTFQRTLDIFL
+457 LLYVTFQRTLDIFF

-479 VSIVFFV
+479 VSIVFFA
-486 LTYGFGGSAEN
+486 LTYGFGGNAES
-497 SILYKLGVL
+497 SILYRLGML
-506 IEPVTMFFG
+506 IEPVTLFFG

-547 LVSSTFGAKVSGTAA
+547 LVSSTFGAKA
-562 AGISQILS
+562 AGSAADISAILS
-570 ANFTKAEGLA
+570 ANFTKAQGLA

-613 FYTSASLLI
+613 FYTVAALI
-622 ACVVYNIGLLLMAQ
+622 VSCIVYHIGLLVF

>member
-1 MSSCEACAASKNRKY
+1 MSNCDACASRKGCKY
-16 HSSSQFY
+16 HGSSSLY
-23 RKDDGTPV
+23 HKDENTPV

-47 MMTGSHQHVGNWPG
+47 MITGSHQHVGNWPG

-68 GECKWN
+68 GEFHYN

-123 LYMLADFVGTKV
+123 LYMLADFAGTPV

-149 QGISIDTDALFRKLG
+149 QGIVLDTEKLAHKLG

-178 RVLYESIENALAQ
+178 QTLYRTMETALTE
-191 KPVIAG
+191 KPIISCEKLP
-197 DTMNSAKEKMDYI
+197 SAEAKMAYI
-210 DDLLDGVI
+210 DALLDGVLATGK
-218 TAEKDAIRAFSKFD
+218 TAANAFAKFD
-232 RKALSPVRGKLM
+232 QLALSPVKGKLL
-244 AFGIILLI
+244 AFGIILVI
-252 FLLSMIF
+252 FLLAMIF
-259 SGVVSGI
+259 AGIVGGIGDVVI
-266 ASAVLTPLSG
+266 MAVAEL
-276 VLRTGMEHIHVH
+276 LRTGMGSVGVH
-288 ALLISLICDVLI
+288 PLLISLVCDVLA

-314 GISLGFNLIEETG
+314 GITLGFNLLEETG
-327 YLARISFLFDNTMSK
+327 YLARISFLFDHTMSK

-361 AGTTGTRV
+361 AGATGTRV

-408 FLVMVSIFLFMFLM
+408 FLVILSIFLFMFLM
-422 MWVVYKVF
+422 MWIVYRVF
-430 GNSLAPKEERVGLIM
+430 GARLSPKEERVGLIM

-450 HKPAFRN
+450 HKPDFRN
-457 ILYVTFQRTLDIFL
+457 ILYVTFQRTVDIFL
-471 RALRVISL
+471 RALRVISI
-479 VSIVFFV
+479 VSIVFFI
-486 LTYGFGGSAEN
+486 LTYGFGGSAES
-497 SILYKLGVL
+497 SILYKAGVL

-515 LKWQAFL
+515 LKWEAFL

-536 VLNTLYGTGGS
+536 VLNTLYGTGGN
-547 LVSSTFGAKVSGTAA
+547 LVSSTFGAKASSTAA
-562 AGISQILS
+562 AGISEILA

-600 ETHSVKWTAKIGV
+600 ETHSVNWTAKIGV
-613 FYTSASLLI
+613 FYTVAALLI
-622 ACVVYNIGLLLMAQ
+622 SCIVYHVGLLVF